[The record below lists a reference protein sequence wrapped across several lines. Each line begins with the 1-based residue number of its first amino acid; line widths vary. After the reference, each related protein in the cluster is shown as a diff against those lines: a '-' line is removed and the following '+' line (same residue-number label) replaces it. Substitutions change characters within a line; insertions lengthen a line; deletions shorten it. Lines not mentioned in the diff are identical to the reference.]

1 MRNKNKTE
9 NVTEAENSVKILTEA
24 EEVRHL
30 IEKKKIQNSILKKLI
45 GNIPKLSDS
54 STHPSNH

>member
-1 MRNKNKTE
+1 MRNKSKPE
-9 NVTEAENSVKILTEA
+9 NVTENEKSDKIIREA

-54 STHPSNH
+54 STDPSNH

>member
-1 MRNKNKTE
+1 MRNKSKPE
-9 NVTEAENSVKILTEA
+9 NVTEDEKSAKIIREA

>member
-1 MRNKNKTE
+1 MRNKSKPE
-9 NVTEAENSVKILTEA
+9 NVTEDEKSDKIIREA

-54 STHPSNH
+54 STDPSNH